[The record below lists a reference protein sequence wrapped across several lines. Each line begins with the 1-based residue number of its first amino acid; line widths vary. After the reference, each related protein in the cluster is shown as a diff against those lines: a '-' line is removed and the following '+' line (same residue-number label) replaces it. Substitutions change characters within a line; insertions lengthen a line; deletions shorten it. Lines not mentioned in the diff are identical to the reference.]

1 MKRSIFWN
9 EVARKTREN
18 KVMSVVRLIQR
29 CINCSADTNT
39 TIVYTFRRGNRW
51 CLFPFLAFV
60 PQEQRL
66 KCLVSWLALP
76 QETPRVRDQQ
86 CLSRPKFSPISPC
99 LYPRLARISNNS
111 DILKNEKEENQK
123 KDNLLY
129 SLIQKL
135 RRVRKK

>member
-86 CLSRPKFSPISPC
+86 CLSRPKFSPISIPVSSI
-99 LYPRLARISNNS
+99 RVFTRIKWEYQI
-111 DILKNEKEENQK
+111 ILIFWKMK
-123 KDNLLY
+123 KKK
-129 SLIQKL
+129 I
-135 RRVRKK
+135 RRKIICYIL